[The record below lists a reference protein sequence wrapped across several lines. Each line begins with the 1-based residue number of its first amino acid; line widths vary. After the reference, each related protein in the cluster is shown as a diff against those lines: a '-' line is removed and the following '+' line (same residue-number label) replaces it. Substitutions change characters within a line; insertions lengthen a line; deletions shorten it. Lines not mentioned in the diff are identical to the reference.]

1 MGTDLGMSTLTICSE
16 VLVMGLLGKGCNN
29 CKFSRPAPGRTA
41 LTDLATATLESLRQR
56 GRGLPKLCRLLRSGG
71 G

>member
-1 MGTDLGMSTLTICSE
+1 
-16 VLVMGLLGKGCNN
+16 MGLLGKGCNN
-29 CKFSRPAPGRTA
+29 CKISSTAPGRMT